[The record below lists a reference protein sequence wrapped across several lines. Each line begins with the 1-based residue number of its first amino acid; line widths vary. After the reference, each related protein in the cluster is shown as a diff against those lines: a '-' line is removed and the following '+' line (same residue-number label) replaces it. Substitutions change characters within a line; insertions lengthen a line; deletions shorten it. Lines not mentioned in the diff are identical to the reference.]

1 MAGGRVSFSA
11 IPAKLRERDR
21 WVVWRWESDPNNPDK
36 RRKPPYCVAD
46 PSRHASS
53 TKPETWAPFEQAVAV
68 VEAGQADGIGYAMQ
82 PPEVFVDLDAELPE
96 ADRWAIA
103 AKLDS
108 YTETSPSGAGL
119 HTLIVANLN
128 GGRHPQGIG
137 VFQTGRWC
145 YFTGDHVAGT
155 PTTIEERQ
163 AELDEVLAHF
173 LPDGQTALCPNGT
186 RVVVPV
192 ALDDQAVLEKARTA
206 KNGAGHR
213 FEALW
218 NGDTSAYDDDDSRAD
233 LALCS
238 MLAWWTNRDPDR
250 VDRMFRASA
259 LMRDKWEREELPGAD
274 DRGGDRR
281 DNSETSFSHP
291 PGTSEHRMASNPS
304 LLEERGVLSDFPGGL
319 CLGDVFDAFGE
330 LLVMPDPGAVE
341 VALAASSPTTRG
353 DAVWPLLVG
362 PPGCGKSEI
371 VSALTGRPRVAAVE
385 PDAADAPL
393 GVRAEGQ
400 GQGPAGVDAAADRRV
415 RDPRVQGPDDGA
427 VDAPGG
433 AGADHRPAA
442 RGRRRPDREVVR
454 ERAARR
460 VGGQARPDRRRHA
473 GHRRAAR
480 LPRGDGRAVRALPD
494 ARGYSAGDRPA
505 VAGAARPRGRAPG
518 AHPRPGRRVP
528 RASSGTSDGSSS
540 RSSSPSR

>member
-1 MAGGRVSFSA
+1 MSFSA

-259 LMRDKWEREELPGAD
+259 LMRDKWNRDDYRERTIETAIRCVAD
-274 DRGGDRR
+274 GYQPSARNVGGTVR
-281 DNSETSFSHP
+281 
-291 PGTSEHRMASNPS
+291 ASKPS
-304 LLEERGVLSDFPGGL
+304 LLEQRGVPSDFPGRI
-319 CLGDVFDAFGE
+319 VF
-330 LLVMPDPGAVE
+330 
-341 VALAASSPTTRG
+341 
-353 DAVWPLLVG
+353 
-362 PPGCGKSEI
+362 
-371 VSALTGRPRVAAVE
+371 GRR
-385 PDAADAPL
+385 
-393 GVRAEGQ
+393 R
-400 GQGPAGVDAAADRRV
+400 RRV
-415 RDPRVQGPDDGA
+415 RRAAG
-427 VDAPGG
+427 DAGRRRG
-433 AGADHRPAA
+433 RDRARERRRQLRRRRLGLAAA
-442 RGRRRPDREVVR
+442 RG
-454 ERAARR
+454 AT
-460 VGGQARPDRRRHA
+460 
-473 GHRRAAR
+473 R
-480 LPRGDGRAVRALPD
+480 LR
-494 ARGYSAGDRPA
+494 
-505 VAGAARPRGRAPG
+505 
-518 AHPRPGRRVP
+518 
-528 RASSGTSDGSSS
+528 
-540 RSSSPSR
+540 

>member
-1 MAGGRVSFSA
+1 MSFSA

-259 LMRDKWEREELPGAD
+259 LMRDKWNRDDYRERTIETAIRCVAD
-274 DRGGDRR
+274 GYTAIRPERRR
-281 DNSETSFSHP
+281 DCHVP
-291 PGTSEHRMASNPS
+291 PNPL
-304 LLEERGVLSDFPGGL
+304 LLEQRGVPSDFPGKRACVWATSL
-319 CLGDVFDAFGE
+319 AAFDE
-330 LLVMPDPGAVE
+330 LLVMPD
-341 VALAASSPTTRG
+341 
-353 DAVWPLLVG
+353 
-362 PPGCGKSEI
+362 
-371 VSALTGRPRVAAVE
+371 
-385 PDAADAPL
+385 
-393 GVRAEGQ
+393 
-400 GQGPAGVDAAADRRV
+400 AG
-415 RDPRVQGPDDGA
+415 
-427 VDAPGG
+427 
-433 AGADHRPAA
+433 
-442 RGRRRPDREVVR
+442 RGRDRAR
-454 ERAARR
+454 ERRRQLRRRRLGLAAARR
-460 VGGQARPDRRRHA
+460 AT
-473 GHRRAAR
+473 R
-480 LPRGDGRAVRALPD
+480 LR
-494 ARGYSAGDRPA
+494 
-505 VAGAARPRGRAPG
+505 
-518 AHPRPGRRVP
+518 
-528 RASSGTSDGSSS
+528 
-540 RSSSPSR
+540 

>member
-259 LMRDKWEREELPGAD
+259 LMRDKWNRDDYLERTIGARDFGRRRRLCRPSAPERHPHCNIAPIRLLFEPREVRTDIPGERSSSCGLEDVLP
-274 DRGGDRR
+274 RSMSSYCCRI
-281 DNSETSFSHP
+281 
-291 PGTSEHRMASNPS
+291 
-304 LLEERGVLSDFPGGL
+304 
-319 CLGDVFDAFGE
+319 
-330 LLVMPDPGAVE
+330 PGAVKI
-341 VALAASSPTTRG
+341 ALAGIVANYAEG
-353 DAVWPLLVG
+353 DASG
-362 PPGCGKSEI
+362 RCS
-371 VSALTGRPRVAAVE
+371 SGRP
-385 PDAADAPL
+385 
-393 GVRAEGQ
+393 
-400 GQGPAGVDAAADRRV
+400 
-415 RDPRVQGPDDGA
+415 
-427 VDAPGG
+427 G
-433 AGADHRPAA
+433 AGS
-442 RGRRRPDREVVR
+442 
-454 ERAARR
+454 
-460 VGGQARPDRRRHA
+460 Q
-473 GHRRAAR
+473 R
-480 LPRGDGRAVRALPD
+480 L
-494 ARGYSAGDRPA
+494 
-505 VAGAARPRGRAPG
+505 
-518 AHPRPGRRVP
+518 
-528 RASSGTSDGSSS
+528 
-540 RSSSPSR
+540 SPH